1 MGTKWHPASGKW
13 GILGETQGS
22 KQARSNKAKIDDMTQ
37 TIEQRRP
44 QISQFYSEIGGINKN
59 IRENKRLSE
68 LDKFLNSSYNIKSE
82 SESKVARTNLAT
94 VTDIAS
100 ERKKDMMNRQ
110 KARND
115 EMFGLQATL
124 DEINL
129 GRKEQTEL
137 NTLDDLLNQLR
148 IERGRY

>member
-1 MGTKWHPASGKW
+1 
-13 GILGETQGS
+13 
-22 KQARSNKAKIDDMTQ
+22 
-37 TIEQRRP
+37 
-44 QISQFYSEIGGINKN
+44 
-59 IRENKRLSE
+59 
-68 LDKFLNSSYNIKSE
+68 
-82 SESKVARTNLAT
+82 
-94 VTDIAS
+94 
-100 ERKKDMMNRQ
+100 MMNKQ

>member
-1 MGTKWHPASGKW
+1 
-13 GILGETQGS
+13 
-22 KQARSNKAKIDDMTQ
+22 MTQ

-100 ERKKDMMNRQ
+100 ERKKDMMNKQ
-110 KARND
+110 KTRND

-129 GRKEQTEL
+129 GKKEQTEL